1 MKKKLGPKVA
11 SLGVT
16 NKISSNTESESNY
29 PQLRIHRLGAV
40 VVLAPLMLFTFHLTK
55 PVSKAFK
62 CT

>member
-29 PQLRIHRLGAV
+29 PQLRIHRLGV
-40 VVLAPLMLFTFHLTK
+40 VPLMLFTFHLTK

>member
-1 MKKKLGPKVA
+1 MKKKLGTKVA

-40 VVLAPLMLFTFHLTK
+40 LAPLMLFTFHLTK

>member
-40 VVLAPLMLFTFHLTK
+40 VLAPFD
-55 PVSKAFK
+55 VIYISSY
-62 CT
+62 